1 MVDVF
6 EEVEE
11 ELRSD
16 RWKRLARTWAPWVAG
31 ALALALVIALAFWGW
46 DTLKTRNAGEA
57 SVPYERGMQAL
68 ADGDVAAAE
77 AAFTEA
83 AEAGSPAYESL
94 ALMQRA
100 GLAVTAE
107 DAEAAIA
114 LFDEAAEA
122 APDPLIG
129 DAAALKA
136 AFLAMDTA
144 ELEDIEARLAP
155 LAEEGRP
162 FRPFAREALG
172 LARLQHGQKA
182 EAREEFVQLSM
193 GQDVPDS
200 VRQRA
205 QAAIAMIDSGVADAL
220 PAIIRAQ
227 AALPAQ
233 QPAGPQSGAAPQP
246 DPAQ

>member
-16 RWKRLARTWAPWVAG
+16 RWKRLARTWLPWVAG
-31 ALALALVIALAFWGW
+31 ALVLALIAALAFWGW
-46 DTLKTRNAGEA
+46 DTMKTRNAGAA
-57 SVPYERGMQAL
+57 SVPYERGMQAMSE
-68 ADGDVAAAE
+68 GDTAAAE

-83 AEAGSPAYESL
+83 AEAGSPAYEAL

-136 AFLAMDTA
+136 AFLAMDSA
-144 ELEDIEARLAP
+144 ELADIEARLTP

-172 LARLQHGQKA
+172 LARLQHGQMA
-182 EAREEFVQLSM
+182 EAREEFVQLSL

-205 QAAIAMIDSGVADAL
+205 QAAIDMIDSGVAEAL
-220 PAIIRAQ
+220 PAILQAQ

-233 QPAGPQSGAAPQP
+233 QPAGGPGAAPQP
-246 DPAQ
+246 APAQ